1 MTTDYTS
8 PEFLTTPMGSD
19 SYENLDWHNKIKIKA
34 LEGLDQLSAN
44 LNAIANIK
52 AIEFQ
57 LNHLNNAN
65 AGFTEQLQAKDKEI
79 AALNEH
85 LLQVQIDV
93 QQQIADMAEANQAQI
108 DQITAS
114 SKAQIDEIYDSSQAQ
129 IDQITASSQAQI
141 DQAIAS
147 SQAQVDE
154 ANAAL
159 AANTADNQAQIA
171 SNQAAQ
177 ALLQAEIASLKAANE
192 SLTENFNKFKSVLT
206 SIDQMTDE
214 VIS

>member
-1 MTTDYTS
+1 MTDYTS

-65 AGFTEQLQAKDKEI
+65 AGFTEQLQAKDAEI

-108 DQITAS
+108 DQITAF
-114 SKAQIDEIYDSSQAQ
+114 SQEQ
-129 IDQITASSQAQI
+129 IDQMAASSQSQI
-141 DQAIAS
+141 NEAIES
-147 SQAQVDE
+147 SQAQVAE
-154 ANAAL
+154 ANAAI
-159 AANTADNQAQIA
+159 AANTADNQALIA

>member
-1 MTTDYTS
+1 MTDYTS
-8 PEFLTTPMGSD
+8 PEFLTTSQGSD
-19 SYENLDWHNKIKIKA
+19 AYDNLDWHNKIKIKA
-34 LEGLDQLSAN
+34 LEGLDSLAAN

-57 LNHLNNAN
+57 LSHLNEAN
-65 AGFTEQLQAKDKEI
+65 AGFTEQLNAKDQEI

-93 QQQIADMAEANQAQI
+93 QQQIADMTEANQAQI
-108 DQITAS
+108 DQIV
-114 SKAQIDEIYDSSQAQ
+114 
-129 IDQITASSQAQI
+129 ASSQAQI
-141 DQAIAS
+141 DEAMAA
-147 SQAQVDE
+147 SQAQVDA
-154 ANAAL
+154 ANAAI
-159 AANTADNQAQIA
+159 AANTADNQALIA
-171 SNQAAQ
+171 SNQASQ
-177 ALLQAEIASLKAANE
+177 ALLQAEIASLQAANQ